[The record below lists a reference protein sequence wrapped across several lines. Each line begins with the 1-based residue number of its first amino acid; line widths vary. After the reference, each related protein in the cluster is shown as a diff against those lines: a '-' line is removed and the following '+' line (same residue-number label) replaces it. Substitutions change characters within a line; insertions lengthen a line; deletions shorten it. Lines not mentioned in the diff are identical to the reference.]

1 MAHVPLPAAWLNA
14 ASWEIV
20 REFIQWLP
28 ATYAERKQTLLYWSS
43 WSGVTL
49 TREHYEA
56 IARPGEE
63 LTQAGRM

>member
-1 MAHVPLPAAWLNA
+1 MAQVPLPAAWLNA
-14 ASWEIV
+14 ESWDIV

-28 ATYAERKQTLLYWSS
+28 ASYAERKQVLLYWSS
-43 WSGVTL
+43 WSGVKL
-49 TREHYEA
+49 MREHYEA